1 MTTPNPRE
9 FFETIARLSYQEW
22 LSDAL
27 TEWKAKAAVS
37 NADIMA
43 ERVFAY
49 WDKNDQ
55 SQVANT
61 QSVRQY
67 RTYLR
72 DKICADF
79 GLVWDVHDG
88 HKHVT
93 LDRPNRQ
100 VTSATQTGLSQ
111 IGFGEG
117 RFGEGIF
124 GGGDQI
130 VIELDDHSKRAL
142 SGVMKNVMAMWD
154 KLVADMCL

>member
-1 MTTPNPRE
+1 MPAPNPRA
-9 FFETIARLSYQEW
+9 FFETIVRPSYEEW

-27 TEWKAKAAVS
+27 MEWKAKAAVS

-43 ERVFAY
+43 ERIFAY

-55 SQVANT
+55 NHVGNAK
-61 QSVRQY
+61 SVRQY

-88 HKHVT
+88 HRHVS
-93 LDRPNRQ
+93 LDRPDRQ
-100 VTSATQTGLSQ
+100 VTSATQTGVSQ

-117 RFGEGIF
+117 SFGEGIF
-124 GGGDQI
+124 GGGDQMA
-130 VIELDDHSKRAL
+130 IELDDHSKRAL
-142 SGVMKNVMAMWD
+142 SAVMKNVMAMWD
-154 KLVADMCL
+154 NLLAQMSL